1 MIKIEVKNLIPR
13 PLIEIPHDG
22 SEIWDAASFTFNK
35 NELYYVYAPS
45 GMGKTS
51 LLSILYGLRN
61 DFEGDALINDK
72 SIGIFS
78 SHDWSDLRKNSLSYI
93 FQGLELFNDLSAMDN
108 IQLNNSQK
116 HFKTEAE
123 IKEMAKALEVEGF
136 LKNKCGLLSFGQAQR
151 VAIIRALC
159 QPIDILFADEAFSH
173 LDNHTSRL
181 AFDLIRS
188 ELEAQNAGLILT
200 GLEPNPSFEFS
211 NTIQL

>member
-61 DFEGDALINDK
+61 DFEGDVLINDK
-72 SIGIFS
+72 NIS
-78 SHDWSDLRKNSLSYI
+78 SYSSYDWSEIRKNSLSYI

-123 IKEMAKALEVEGF
+123 IKEMAKTLEIEGF

-159 QPIDILFADEAFSH
+159 QPIDLLFADEAFSH
-173 LDNHTSRL
+173 LDNRSSGL
-181 AFDLIRS
+181 AFELIRS
-188 ELEAQNAGLILT
+188 ELAKQAAGMILT
-200 GLEPNPSFEFS
+200 GLEAKPAYEFS
-211 NTIQL
+211 NIIRL